1 MSMREFPGLIKVDFA
16 EFLRQLRRNWVWV
29 LLVPLVAVGAA
40 FGLSQ
45 LPTKQ
50 YEAVARLLAAQPTSF
65 QGNTGNLGQT
75 SAIDSEAYREAA
87 LSSQVLKKVFG
98 ANVNLEQLRRII
110 RVRTVDGRQSG
121 IVLLNV
127 RRPNPEQAAKEANT
141 WALALRD
148 WDNSRV
154 RESYT
159 RNRAVIESQLN
170 TVRGEIA
177 RGGISSENS
186 EALRSLQGQLLRDR
200 DAIRALELSAS
211 GQLSQLDEADVP
223 TRSVSPRP
231 VINSLIAGVLALV
244 AIMLWLLG
252 RDVLASA
259 IRSSDDAAAATGLS
273 ILGEFPELAAG
284 SDRNDLPNQ
293 AASYLRTNISH
304 DLEDEEVK
312 IIAVTSADPEEG
324 KSSVA
329 VALAKAYSRTGK
341 PTLLIDL
348 DLRRPVLGELFN
360 ITDGPDIVSVLSDPY
375 FNWKVNWVDPDRPL
389 YVLPCLKNDIEEPIG
404 LLSDQFR
411 YFLNRLRK
419 SGEWSYIVIDTAPV
433 LAVDDTL
440 VVAPQVSGVLVVAS
454 VGRTNRRHLTV
465 TVDSLKRIG
474 ARVLGLSL
482 NRVKDNEGT
491 LLSGRSYGYGY
502 GREPKHNRKLEL
514 KRDRLM
520 DSTRNTSEAKTTS
533 EEGVTR

>member
-16 EFLRQLRRNWVWV
+16 EFLRQLRRNWLWV

-127 RRPNPEQAAKEANT
+127 RRPDPEQAAKEANS

-170 TVRGEIA
+170 TVRADIA
-177 RGGISSENS
+177 RGGISTENS

-200 DAIRALELSAS
+200 DAIRVGIRVS
-211 GQLSQLDEADVP
+211 VIP
-223 TRSVSPRP
+223 TVSRP
-231 VINSLIAGVLALV
+231 GKDLLPQYRPTGRRAGVA
-244 AIMLWLLG
+244 
-252 RDVLASA
+252 
-259 IRSSDDAAAATGLS
+259 GL
-273 ILGEFPELAAG
+273 
-284 SDRNDLPNQ
+284 
-293 AASYLRTNISH
+293 
-304 DLEDEEVK
+304 
-312 IIAVTSADPEEG
+312 
-324 KSSVA
+324 
-329 VALAKAYSRTGK
+329 
-341 PTLLIDL
+341 
-348 DLRRPVLGELFN
+348 
-360 ITDGPDIVSVLSDPY
+360 
-375 FNWKVNWVDPDRPL
+375 
-389 YVLPCLKNDIEEPIG
+389 
-404 LLSDQFR
+404 
-411 YFLNRLRK
+411 
-419 SGEWSYIVIDTAPV
+419 
-433 LAVDDTL
+433 
-440 VVAPQVSGVLVVAS
+440 
-454 VGRTNRRHLTV
+454 
-465 TVDSLKRIG
+465 
-474 ARVLGLSL
+474 
-482 NRVKDNEGT
+482 
-491 LLSGRSYGYGY
+491 
-502 GREPKHNRKLEL
+502 
-514 KRDRLM
+514 
-520 DSTRNTSEAKTTS
+520 
-533 EEGVTR
+533 